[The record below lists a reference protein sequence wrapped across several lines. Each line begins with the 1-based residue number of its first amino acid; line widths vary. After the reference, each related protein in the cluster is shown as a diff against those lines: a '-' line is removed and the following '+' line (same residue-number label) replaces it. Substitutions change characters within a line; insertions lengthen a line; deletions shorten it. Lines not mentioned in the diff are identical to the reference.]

1 MNKNVYDIIFQHEKE
16 ERQQKGSSR
25 SSPKGGFENG
35 RRKRRN
41 EDDDDDCTKTTQQQ
55 QQKCDDSDCD
65 VPRKDREG
73 ARRKERETPKANV
86 RGRRAVEGVWY
97 VQLSREGFL
106 SFER

>member
-1 MNKNVYDIIFQHEKE
+1 MSTRREK
-16 ERQQKGSSR
+16 RPPQPARLFSLSSVA
-25 SSPKGGFENG
+25 KKNG

-41 EDDDDDCTKTTQQQ
+41 EDDDDDCTKTTQQ

-86 RGRRAVEGVWY
+86 RGRGAVEGVWY

>member
-1 MNKNVYDIIFQHEKE
+1 VNKNVYDIIFQHEKE
-16 ERQQKGSSR
+16 ERQQKGSS

-41 EDDDDDCTKTTQQQ
+41 EDDDDCTKTTQQQ
-55 QQKCDDSDCD
+55 QKSDDSDCD

-86 RGRRAVEGVWY
+86 RGRGAVEGVWY